1 MFLYYSITDLSIQD
15 LKKPL
20 VRKVRRTEETSDDN
34 YLYIFGYS
42 NCIEICLF
50 LYEFVNENEIK
61 HDVINTILNW

>member
-1 MFLYYSITDLSIQD
+1 MFLYYSITDLNIQD

-42 NCIEICLF
+42 NFIEIRLF
-50 LYEFVNENEIK
+50 LYDFVNENEIK
-61 HDVINTILNW
+61 HDVINTILN

>member
-42 NCIEICLF
+42 NFIEIRLF
-50 LYEFVNENEIK
+50 LYDFVNENEIK

>member
-1 MFLYYSITDLSIQD
+1 MFLYYSITDLNIQD

-42 NCIEICLF
+42 NFIEIRLF
-50 LYEFVNENEIK
+50 LYDFINENEIK
-61 HDVINTILNW
+61 HNVINTILN

>member
-42 NCIEICLF
+42 NFIEIRLF
-50 LYEFVNENEIK
+50 LYDFVNENEIK
-61 HDVINTILNW
+61 HDVINTILN

>member
-1 MFLYYSITDLSIQD
+1 MFLYYSITDLNIQD

-42 NCIEICLF
+42 NFIEIY
-50 LYEFVNENEIK
+50 LYLYDFVNENEIK
-61 HDVINTILNW
+61 HDVINTILN

>member
-1 MFLYYSITDLSIQD
+1 MFLYYSITDLNIQD

-42 NCIEICLF
+42 NFIEIRLF
-50 LYEFVNENEIK
+50 LYDFVNENEIK